1 MAENDPLESMLEKAA
16 NETDGERVSVGDLLD
31 LYEDRTFGPVFTF
44 LGLLVVLPPL
54 GAIPGLPVV
63 IGMLLVL
70 FAFQMMVGS
79 SHLWVPDFVESLSIS
94 KPKVRAARQKSSGVL
109 ARFDSLLTER
119 LAWAVSK
126 PARVIAAGI
135 VMVLGLTLIP
145 LELVPF
151 AVALPGLA
159 ITLIGLAIM
168 ARDGLLM
175 LAALALSV
183 VAFGVLA
190 GGMLP

>member
-1 MAENDPLESMLEKAA
+1 MAENDPLESILDKAA
-16 NETDGERVSVGDLLD
+16 DETDGKTVSVGDLLD
-31 LYEDRTFGPVFTF
+31 LYEDRTFGPIFTF

-79 SHLWVPDFVESLSIS
+79 SHPWVPGFVESLSIP
-94 KPKVRAARQKSSGVL
+94 KTKVRAAREKSSGVL
-109 ARFDSLLTER
+109 GRLDSLLTER

-126 PARVIAAGI
+126 PARIISAGI
-135 VMVLGLTLIP
+135 VMVLALAMIP
-145 LELVPF
+145 LELIPF
-151 AVALPGLA
+151 AVGLPGLA

-175 LAALALSV
+175 LAALALGL

-190 GGMLP
+190 GVMLP